1 MSMLKEFREFL
12 TQGRVMDLAV
22 AVIIG
27 AASQAVINSLVNDV
41 IMPIVGSLF
50 GQPDYSSITWG
61 PVLIGNF
68 LNAELS
74 FIAIAASVFFFVI
87 KPVMMAREKL
97 STKTVVT
104 AAETAVADLGAA
116 YPGASVKD
124 AGNGR
129 VVVQFGNGSN
139 LTYDYLKNPVSAV

>member
-1 MSMLKEFREFL
+1 MTILREFREFL

-27 AASQAVINSLVNDV
+27 VACQAVINSLVNDV
-41 IMPIVGSLF
+41 IMPIIGAIF
-50 GQPDYSSITWG
+50 GQPDFSSITWG

-68 LNAELS
+68 LNAVLS
-74 FIAIAASVFFFVI
+74 FIAIAAAVFFLVI
-87 KPVMMAREKL
+87 KPVMMTREKL
-97 STKTVVT
+97 EAKTAVS

-116 YPGASVKD
+116 FPTASVKD